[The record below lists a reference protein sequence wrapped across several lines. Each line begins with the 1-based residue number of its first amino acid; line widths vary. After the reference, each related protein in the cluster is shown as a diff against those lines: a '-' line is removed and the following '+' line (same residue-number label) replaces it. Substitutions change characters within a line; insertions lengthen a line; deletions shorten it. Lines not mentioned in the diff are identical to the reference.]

1 MATTTGKQSLLDID
15 KGVESTT
22 DKGEALKNATARSS
36 NVPTGGLRIGTTW
49 KVYCVDA
56 LNICVSRRRASKD
69 GKESWQIEGFFST
82 VGAALH
88 YLVEKGVKETG
99 LKDLQTVVDKVEA
112 LTRDITEAINGL

>member
-1 MATTTGKQSLLDID
+1 MTTKQPVLEGLEGAGTIQD
-15 KGVESTT
+15 KGA
-22 DKGEALKNATARSS
+22 GNKNATARSS
-36 NVPTGGLRIGTTW
+36 ALPTGGLRVGSSW

-56 LNICVSRRRASKD
+56 MNVCVSRRRASKG

-99 LKDLQTVVDKVEA
+99 LADLQTIVDKVEG
-112 LTRDITEAINGL
+112 LKRDILKALNG